1 MEERRRR
8 LQQLRLRDLRLL
20 EAIDAH
26 GTLQAVARALFVTQ
40 PAISQALRSLEDS
53 VGVPL
58 AARSRRGVELT
69 EAGRTLRVHL
79 MAADASL
86 AAGLEAIA
94 VTPARPVLRLGAIPY
109 ALIDALPAA
118 IARLGDASFSLH
130 VVTGA
135 VEALAGALR
144 RGEVDAVLAARMVGT
159 AETAGGPAS
168 GAAGGRARAAAGAR
182 APEAIRAVPVATIR
196 NAIACGHDHPLA
208 RRRDPPLAELARA
221 DWVLPGADTNARAA
235 LDALFLRAGL
245 APPVPRI
252 ESGSFAD
259 NLRFAAAARALTLAP
274 ADVIERARPA
284 MRVLRAPPEWAARV
298 TLSCLAHR
306 AGWPPLEA
314 LRAAFAAAATG
325 RAPRR
330 SKAPAAG
337 ARAVRDPP

>member
-1 MEERRRR
+1 MDERQRR

-40 PAISQALRSLEDS
+40 PAISQALRSLEDA

-58 AARSRRGVELT
+58 AVRSRRGVALT
-69 EAGRTLRVHL
+69 EAGRALRVHL
-79 MAADASL
+79 AAADASL
-86 AAGLEAIA
+86 AAGLQAIA
-94 VTPARPVLRLGAIPY
+94 ATPARPVLRLGAIPY

-118 IARLGDASFSLH
+118 IARLGDAPFSLH

-144 RGEVDAVLAARMVGT
+144 RGEVDAVLAARLVGT
-159 AETAGGPAS
+159 VEAD
-168 GAAGGRARAAAGAR
+168 GGRAPG
-182 APEAIRAVPVATIR
+182 AIRAVPVGTIR
-196 NAIACGHDHPLA
+196 NAIACGRDHPLA

-235 LDALFLRAGL
+235 LDALFSRAGL

-314 LRAAFAAAATG
+314 LRAAFAAASTG
-325 RAPRR
+325 PAPRR
-330 SKAPAAG
+330 ATAPAAG
-337 ARAVRDPP
+337 ARPFRGPP

>member
-1 MEERRRR
+1 MNDPLMDVRARR
-8 LQQLRLRDLRLL
+8 LGQLRLRDLRLL
-20 EAIDAH
+20 DAIDAH
-26 GTLQAVARALFVTQ
+26 GTLQGVARALFVTQ
-40 PAISQALRSLEDS
+40 PAVSQALRSLEDA
-53 VGVPL
+53 VGVAL
-58 AARSRRGVELT
+58 ASRSRRGVVLT
-69 EAGRTLRVHL
+69 DAGRTLRVHL
-79 MAADASL
+79 QAALASL
-86 AAGLEAIA
+86 AAGLSRLDAA
-94 VTPARPVLRLGAIPY
+94 PPRPVLRLGTIPY
-109 ALIDALPAA
+109 ALIDPVPAA
-118 IARLGDASFSLH
+118 LARLGAAPFDLRI
-130 VVTGA
+130 VTGA
-135 VEALAGALR
+135 VDALLHALLQ
-144 RGEVDAVLAARMVGT
+144 GEVDAVLTRRTGPHDAT
-159 AETAGGPAS
+159 APALH
-168 GAAGGRARAAAGAR
+168 AT
-182 APEAIRAVPVATIR
+182 PVTSMR
-196 NAIACGHDHPLA
+196 TAIACGRDHPLA

>member
-1 MEERRRR
+1 MDERQRR

-40 PAISQALRSLEDS
+40 PAISQALRSLEDA

-58 AARSRRGVELT
+58 AVRSRRGVALT
-69 EAGRTLRVHL
+69 EAGRALRVHL
-79 MAADASL
+79 AAADASL
-86 AAGLEAIA
+86 AAGLQAIA
-94 VTPARPVLRLGAIPY
+94 ATPARPVLRLGAIPY

-118 IARLGDASFSLH
+118 IARLGDAPFSLH

-144 RGEVDAVLAARMVGT
+144 RGEVDAVLASRTVGT
-159 AETAGGPAS
+159 AGVAGVSAS
-168 GAAGGRARAAAGAR
+168 GAPDGH

-196 NAIACGHDHPLA
+196 NAIACGRDHPLA

-235 LDALFLRAGL
+235 LDALFSRAGL

-325 RAPRR
+325 RAPHHA
-330 SKAPAAG
+330 KALAAG
-337 ARAVRDPP
+337 ARAVRDPA